1 MGARRLHQIG
11 VTRVPSPLERDRG
24 PEDARAANLVDQFV
38 MEAMGKNRDH
48 AREHRQRNRSGVRAW
63 KDES

>member
-1 MGARRLHQIG
+1 MG
-11 VTRVPSPLERDRG
+11 VTRVPSPFEHHGGLEG
-24 PEDARAANLVDQFV
+24 ARAANLVDQFV

-48 AREHRQRNRSGVRAW
+48 AQEHRQRNRSGVRAW

>member
-1 MGARRLHQIG
+1 MGL
-11 VTRVPSPLERDRG
+11 TRVPSPFERDHG

-48 AREHRQRNRSGVRAW
+48 VREHRQRNSSGIRPW
-63 KDES
+63 KD